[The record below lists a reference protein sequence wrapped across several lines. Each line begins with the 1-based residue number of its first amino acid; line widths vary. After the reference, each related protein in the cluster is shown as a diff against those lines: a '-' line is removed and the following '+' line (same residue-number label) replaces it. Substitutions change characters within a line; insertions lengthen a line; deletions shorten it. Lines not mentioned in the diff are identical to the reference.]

1 MAYLPS
7 TNSIFGA
14 RNTTVKPN
22 PVQYCYMQN
31 ADIVQSGNAYLTK
44 RASFIVDTAC
54 TNVVDDL
61 FLPEA
66 ISASSAV
73 AVANIKFPITGIWSL
88 CWTARFNASLAEN
101 GT

>member
-1 MAYLPS
+1 MAYLAS

-14 RNTTVKPN
+14 RTTIVKPT

-31 ADIVQSGNAYLTK
+31 ADIVQSGNAFLTK
-44 RASFIVDTAC
+44 RASFIVDNAC

-66 ISASSAV
+66 ISASSGV
-73 AVANIKFPITGIWSL
+73 AVANQVSHNWHMESVLDGQI
-88 CWTARFNASLAEN
+88 
-101 GT
+101 